1 MSAGFGEIGIL
12 CSRPTHSVCA
22 FTALPAPVVLPAPP
36 PAAAVIPYTML
47 PFISKDSDYGV
58 QVNLPQGSFYW
69 CDNYG
74 LGVQEK
80 ELLRLEAKFFQ
91 HSLEPDEGTKLNKIY
106 PYFEKKAR
114 GIKTSGSSLLVDPQV
129 KKNLE
134 ALELEGEVKFFNL
147 LRSGFSEPIRAG
159 KIWGDDKYKEMV
171 TFTIQ
176 RFGPAYALL
185 IICIFGTGG
194 RYNRTRLTMYQLA
207 KIIQRISQDI
217 RHDQCS
223 LYCPELE
230 KYWNRLIGES
240 INDCACAPLLSGG
253 IMELQA
259 GARISRDPERTFT
272 HCSGQNWHATV
283 MNEG

>member
-1 MSAGFGEIGIL
+1 
-12 CSRPTHSVCA
+12 
-22 FTALPAPVVLPAPP
+22 
-36 PAAAVIPYTML
+36 ML
-47 PFISKDSDYGV
+47 PFISKDNAYGV

-91 HSLEPDEGTKLNKIY
+91 HSLEPDEGTKLNKLY
-106 PYFEKKAR
+106 PYVENKAR

-129 KKNLE
+129 KKKLE
-134 ALELEGEVKFFNL
+134 ALELEGDTKFLNL
-147 LRSGFSEPIRAG
+147 LRSGFPEPIRAG
-159 KIWGDDKYKEMV
+159 KIWGDSKYKEMV
-171 TFTIQ
+171 TFAKQ

-194 RYNRTRLTMYQLA
+194 RYEGRKLTMYQLA
-207 KIIQRISQDI
+207 KIVQRISHDI

-230 KYWNRLIGES
+230 NYWSRLIGES
-240 INDCACAPLLSGG
+240 IDDPACTPLLSDG
-253 IMELQA
+253 IMEPQA
-259 GARISRDPERTFT
+259 GARISGDLERTST
-272 HCSGQNWHATV
+272 HCSGQNWHTTV

>member
-1 MSAGFGEIGIL
+1 
-12 CSRPTHSVCA
+12 
-22 FTALPAPVVLPAPP
+22 
-36 PAAAVIPYTML
+36 ML
-47 PFISKDSDYGV
+47 PFISKDSAYGI

-74 LGVQEK
+74 LDAQDK

-91 HSLEPDEGTKLNKIY
+91 HSLEPNEATKLNKIY
-106 PYFEKKAR
+106 AYVEKKAR
-114 GIKTSGSSLLVDPQV
+114 GIKTSGSSLLVDSQV
-129 KKNLE
+129 EKNLE
-134 ALELEGEVKFFNL
+134 GLEGDAKFLNL
-147 LRSGFSEPIRAG
+147 LRSGFPEQICAG
-159 KIWGDDKYKEMV
+159 KIWGDSKYKEMV
-171 TFTIQ
+171 TFTKQ

-194 RYNRTRLTMYQLA
+194 RYDGTRLTMYQLA
-207 KIIQRISQDI
+207 KIIQCISRDI
-217 RHDQCS
+217 RHGQCS

-240 INDCACAPLLSGG
+240 INDCAPLLSGG

-259 GARISRDPERTFT
+259 GARISGDPEGTST
-272 HCSGQNWHATV
+272 HRSGQTWHATV